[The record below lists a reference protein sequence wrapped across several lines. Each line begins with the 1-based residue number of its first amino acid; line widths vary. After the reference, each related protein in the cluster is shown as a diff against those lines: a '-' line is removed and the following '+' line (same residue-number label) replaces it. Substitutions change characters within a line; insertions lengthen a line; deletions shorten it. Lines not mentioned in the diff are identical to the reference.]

1 MPSFYPE
8 GSAPLPT
15 DSQERSLVKAVS
27 LLGDIVS
34 SGGGGGSSSVVSD
47 TYELKSANFT
57 AEVGKSYAVDT
68 TAGVVSVTL
77 PPAPATGETIKFA
90 DARGTWMTNAI
101 TILRNG
107 KKIEASEVNFS
118 NNASGSFFSVV
129 YIDST
134 TGWRILTSGT
144 KPLNINPPAVSGVYD
159 FSATSGTWTGNPTTF
174 TYQWQMSTNGTS
186 GWADIGGA
194 TSSTYLALEADEG
207 KFVRVGVIATNSN
220 GSSVIVYSA
229 ASSAIN
235 LPDFPTS
242 DLVAFY
248 KLDNTSDAT
257 ANSYDLTNT
266 NSVTFSAGLIGNAA
280 QFSGSSYLSNSS
292 LLSTIPSAGTM
303 ALWVFAPT
311 ASTGVAISKYDG
323 TPTGGIQIYISDG
336 SVSGNVR
343 NPSSNIVASHQHPI
357 AQWFHVAL
365 TWSSGTITLFVDG
378 ESVASDTYSSIGNP
392 QVPFLLGATSDG
404 GIGGFALTGKVDAAG
419 IWSRVLTSQ
428 EITQLYNSGN
438 GVEP

>member
-174 TYQWQMSTNGTS
+174 TYQWQMSDDGETE
-186 GWADIGGA
+186 WADIEDE

-220 GSSVIVYSA
+220 GSSVIVYSP

-235 LPDFPTS
+235 LPDFPTTG
-242 DLVAFY
+242 LLAFW
-248 KLDNTSDAT
+248 KLD
-257 ANSYDLTNT
+257 DLTDSSGNGYTLTNNNT
-266 NSVTFSAGLIGNAA
+266 VTFGAGKIGDAA
-280 QFSGSSYLSNSS
+280 VFNGSNYLNRSLTVDWSQDFSISFWVLADNVASYGVVFNGGGGESISCNYTGSNSFDVNNGAS
-292 LLSTIPSAGTM
+292 GNINFSFTPGAWRHVVVTK
-303 ALWVFAPT
+303 T
-311 ASTGVAISKYDG
+311 ATDLDVYVDGAIAVNG
-323 TPTGGIQIYISDG
+323 TPQSHTAKTSVFIGRSD
-336 SVSGNVR
+336 
-343 NPSSNIVASHQHPI
+343 SSAN
-357 AQWFHVAL
+357 F
-365 TWSSGTITLFVDG
+365 
-378 ESVASDTYSSIGNP
+378 
-392 QVPFLLGATSDG
+392 
-404 GIGGFALTGKVDAAG
+404 TGKVDALG
-419 IWSRVLTSQ
+419 IWNRDLTSQ
-428 EITQLYNSGN
+428 EIAQLYNNGN
-438 GVEP
+438 GVEPA

>member
-57 AEVGKSYAVDT
+57 AEVGESYAVDT

-186 GWADIGGA
+186 GWADISAA

-207 KFVRVGVIATNSN
+207 KFVRVGVTATNSN

-229 ASSAIN
+229 ASAAIN

-242 DLVAFY
+242 GLLAFW
-248 KLDNTSDAT
+248 KLDNVNDSSGNGNT
-257 ANSYDLTNT
+257 LTNN
-266 NSVTFSAGLIGNAA
+266 NSVTFSSGKIGNSATVSPNVYLSVNTVVPSGSDFSVSSWFNESSHGNNAAFVAAENAGGKWWFWTDGTNVYFTPTDYSTTLGGVYSLNTWTHAVASISSGTLSLYVNGVLIGTTGWSA
-280 QFSGSSYLSNSS
+280 SNSS
-292 LLSTIPSAGTM
+292 QVRIGLD
-303 ALWVFAPT
+303 
-311 ASTGVAISKYDG
+311 ISN
-323 TPTGGIQIYISDG
+323 Q
-336 SVSGNVR
+336 
-343 NPSSNIVASHQHPI
+343 A
-357 AQWFHVAL
+357 F
-365 TWSSGTITLFVDG
+365 
-378 ESVASDTYSSIGNP
+378 
-392 QVPFLLGATSDG
+392 
-404 GIGGFALTGKVDAAG
+404 TGKVDAVG
-419 IWSRVLTSQ
+419 IWDRALTSG
-428 EITQLYNSGN
+428 EVAQLYNNGN
-438 GVEP
+438 GVEPA